1 MIDSEEQSLRLSD
14 QAKKKAEGDEEAH
27 LEDHEYV
34 VAMQYGLPP
43 TGGLGVGIDRLV
55 MIAVGQQSI
64 REVVAFPHMKPE

>member
-1 MIDSEEQSLRLSD
+1 MIDSEEQSLRLLD

-27 LEDHEYV
+27 LEDNDYV

-55 MIAVGQQSI
+55 MLAAEQQSI